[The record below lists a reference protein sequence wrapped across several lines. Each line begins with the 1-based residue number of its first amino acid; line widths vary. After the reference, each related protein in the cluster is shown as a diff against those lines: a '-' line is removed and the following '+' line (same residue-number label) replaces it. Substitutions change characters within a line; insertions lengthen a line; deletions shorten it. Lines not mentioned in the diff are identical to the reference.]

1 MAKQYSE
8 FNTQKRREA
17 KTNGGKD
24 GKAFSKLMNNAVYRK
39 AMEILVNR
47 IDVNLGSNKK
57 YFLKWTSISSSLS
70 HKIFGYD
77 T

>member
-1 MAKQYSE
+1 M
-8 FNTQKRREA
+8 
-17 KTNGGKD
+17 
-24 GKAFSKLMNNAVYRK
+24 KAFSKLMNNAVYRK

-77 T
+77 M